1 MFTSERHQDIINCLQ
16 LEGRVKVKTLSERY
30 DVSEDCI
37 RKDLKLLEQ
46 KGYCERVY
54 GGAVVK
60 EQETYRNVFQR
71 QNLDIEDKKEL
82 AKKIYDCIQDGETI
96 YLDVSTTNLIVADL
110 LANGDKRCIIVS
122 NMLDI
127 LQILA
132 KNPSL
137 TVIGTGGNVNLEL
150 SGFIGAATI
159 QLISRHNFDRCF
171 IGTTGI
177 DIKNKKITTFDLDDG
192 LVKEQVLK
200 NSKKRYL
207 IMENHKFEMVG
218 TYKFA
223 NIDVIDYVITNDS
236 LSNNGKNM
244 LHKLHVSYI

>member
-1 MFTSERHQDIINCLQ
+1 MFTSERHQAIINTLQ
-16 LEGRVKVKTLSERY
+16 LKGKVKVKELSEIY

-54 GGAVVK
+54 GGAVAK
-60 EQETYRNVFQR
+60 MEIERNVFQR
-71 QNLDIEDKKEL
+71 QNLDVEAKKEL
-82 AKKIYDCIQDGETI
+82 AAKIYDCIQDGETI

-127 LQILA
+127 LQLLA
-132 KNPSL
+132 KNPRL

-150 SGFIGAATI
+150 SGFIGSLTI
-159 QLISRHNFDRCF
+159 QVIKRHNFDRCF
-171 IGTTGI
+171 VGTTGI
-177 DIKNKKITTFDLDDG
+177 DLSCKQITTFDLDDG
-192 LVKEQVLK
+192 LVKEQVLM

-207 IMENHKFEMVG
+207 IMENHKFETIG
-218 TYKFA
+218 TYRFA
-223 NIDVIDYVITNDS
+223 DVSMIDEVITNTQ
-236 LSNNGKNM
+236 LSENGKEM
-244 LHKLHVSYI
+244 LHKLHMEYR